1 MGFDTLLGN
10 EQLKQ
15 NLTAARDRDRFSH
28 FYLIC
33 GPEGSGRHTLADLL
47 AAAML
52 CTGADAPCGV
62 CPSCRKVLSHSH
74 PDYVTVDDP
83 EKATVPVELIR
94 QARADVFVRPNEGRR
109 KIYLF
114 PRAQDM
120 GIPGQNAL
128 LKVLEEP
135 PEYGAFLLL
144 TDNPNK
150 LLPTVRSRCEVL
162 ALSPVTVQEAESFLA
177 ARYPDRTPAEIAHAA
192 ARCEGILGR
201 AVDQLEGKAGDGKA
215 LEGAATLLK
224 RLCDRDELAIL
235 DFCAGLERDKWDRDA
250 IGALLD
256 EFLLLTRDCLV
267 CAAGALHESDPRR
280 RALAEQG
287 AEALSPKVLTGAAAL
302 AEQLRTACGFY
313 VGAGHIAGWLGAG
326 LARIFLSQ
334 E

>member
-150 LLPTVRSRCEVL
+150 LLPTVRSRCVELKLRPLPPQTLGRRLRQEFSDADDGSVDAAIGRSGGYLGQARRLLAGEQTTAETQGFCKAYGSRDPL
-162 ALSPVTVQEAESFLA
+162 ALVGLLTPMEKWKRDALIPELERWLELVERALLCRTGGAADADAVKKLA
-177 ARYPDRTPAEIAHAA
+177 A
-192 ARCEGILGR
+192 GR
-201 AVDQLEGKAGDGKA
+201 SGSELMAAVDALRKAVEYARGN
-215 LEGAATLLK
+215 
-224 RLCDRDELAIL
+224 
-235 DFCAGLERDKWDRDA
+235 
-250 IGALLD
+250 
-256 EFLLLTRDCLV
+256 V
-267 CAAGALHESDPRR
+267 SCAA
-280 RALAEQG
+280 
-287 AEALSPKVLTGAAAL
+287 V
-302 AEQLRTACGFY
+302 C
-313 VGAGHIAGWLGAG
+313 GWLSWA
-326 LARIFLSQ
+326 LR
-334 E
+334 